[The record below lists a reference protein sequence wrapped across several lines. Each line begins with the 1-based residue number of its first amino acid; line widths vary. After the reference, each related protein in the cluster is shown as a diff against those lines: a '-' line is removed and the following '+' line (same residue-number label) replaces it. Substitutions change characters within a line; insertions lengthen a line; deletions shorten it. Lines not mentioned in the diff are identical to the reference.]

1 MTAVYSKKIFLFIS
15 EIRETIHAIL
25 SKEVGLKVTRNRFYD
40 KQLRY
45 SYPIQVVIYN
55 NKSKLGYFESSFFEL
70 GFHETL
76 MYVSKSQLHDIIRH
90 ELAHY
95 LLFIQLGSTI
105 QPHGIEFRTFCL
117 SLGWGQNVF
126 AATCCL
132 EKEESPVEASG
143 ILRKVQRLMA
153 LSQSANPNEAEL
165 AMMKAQELLLKHNM
179 DSSYLKSLDEDQ
191 VLLKR
196 IMQQK
201 KEDGKMRAIARILE
215 TFFVSVVYRKAAG
228 FVCLEILGDPVNVE
242 IAEYVAGYLSCEL
255 DLLWKNAKT
264 HSELK
269 GLIAKNSFFHGIAKG
284 YCTKIDALKR
294 SYDQSTSHALMV
306 IEKKLI
312 HAKTLVYPK
321 LSQSKSTR
329 NHCPGSSALGEA
341 AGKSLTI
348 NPALK
353 PKTVLSLC

>member
-1 MTAVYSKKIFLFIS
+1 MTAIYSKKVFLFIS
-15 EIRETIHAIL
+15 EIRETIHSIL

-40 KQLRY
+40 KQLRF

-70 GFHETL
+70 GFNETL

-95 LLFIQLGSTI
+95 LLFIQLGNTI
-105 QPHGIEFRTFCL
+105 QPHGTEFRTFCL

-132 EKEESPVEASG
+132 ENEEKPIEASG
-143 ILRKVQRLMA
+143 VLRKVQKLMA
-153 LSQSANPNEAEL
+153 LSQSGNPNEAEL
-165 AMMKAQELLLKHNM
+165 AMIKAQELLLKHNM
-179 DSSYLKSLDEDQ
+179 DSSYLESLDEDQ

-215 TFFVSVVYRKAAG
+215 SFFVSVVYRKAAG
-228 FVCLEILGDPVNVE
+228 FVCLEILGDPTNVE
-242 IAEYVAGYLSCEL
+242 IAEYVVGYLSCEL
-255 DLLWKNAKT
+255 DLLWK
-264 HSELK
+264 HSGLK
-269 GLIAKNSFFHGIAKG
+269 GMIAKNSFFHGIAKG

-294 SYDQSTSHALMV
+294 SYDSSTSHALMV
-306 IEKKLI
+306 IEKKLT
-312 HAKTLVYPK
+312 HAKALVYPK
-321 LSQSKSTR
+321 LFQSKSSR

-348 NPALK
+348 NPGLK
-353 PKTVLSLC
+353 NKPVLSLC

>member
-1 MTAVYSKKIFLFIS
+1 MIYSKKIFLFIA
-15 EIRETIHAIL
+15 EIRQVIHSVL

-40 KQLRY
+40 KQLRF
-45 SYPIQVVIYN
+45 SYPIQVVIFN
-55 NKSKLGYFESSFFEL
+55 NKSKLGYFESSFFEM

-76 MYVSKSQLHDIIRH
+76 MYVTKSQLHDIIRH

-95 LLFIQLGSTI
+95 LLFIQFGNTI
-105 QPHGIEFRTFCL
+105 QPHGTEFRTFCL

-126 AATCCL
+126 AATCCI
-132 EKEESPVEASG
+132 EKEERPAETSG
-143 ILRKVQRLMA
+143 VLRKVQKLMA

-165 AMMKAQELLLKHNM
+165 AMMKAQELLLKANM
-179 DSSYLKSLDEDQ
+179 DPSYLESLDEDQ

-215 TFFVSVVYRKAAG
+215 TFFISVIYRKAAG

-242 IAEYVAGYLSCEL
+242 IAEYVAGYLSTEM
-255 DLLWKNAKT
+255 DLLWKQAKT
-264 HSELK
+264 HSDLK

-294 SYDQSTSHALMV
+294 SYDHTTSHALMV
-306 IEKKLI
+306 IEKKLT
-312 HAKTLVYPK
+312 HAKALVYPK
-321 LSQSKSTR
+321 LSQSKSSR

-348 NPALK
+348 NPGLK
-353 PKTVLSLC
+353 SKSVLSLC